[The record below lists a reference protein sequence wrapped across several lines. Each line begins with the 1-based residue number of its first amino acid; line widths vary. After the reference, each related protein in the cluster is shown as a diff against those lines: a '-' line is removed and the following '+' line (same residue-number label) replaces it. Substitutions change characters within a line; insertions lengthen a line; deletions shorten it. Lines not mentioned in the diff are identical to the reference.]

1 MMMVRRT
8 ENKRGGGWDR
18 AQKMTGKCNQL
29 DHVLHLIIISALD
42 LVFPFH
48 LVNFLSFILV
58 STPPAPQDIG

>member
-8 ENKRGGGWDR
+8 ENKRGGGRDR
-18 AQKMTGKCNQL
+18 AQKITGKRNQL